1 VTWSRRLTALIVS
14 VAVLGLVGGS
24 TRVAAAPAPR
34 PPLGVYRG
42 AHNVAGVKAFQQW
55 VGSRVGY
62 ALDFV
67 PADNWTTISNPC
79 CPGFWK
85 PAPRSQSFRLV
96 LGVPIIPYSGGSL
109 QIGATGAYNGYF
121 QALARKLVR
130 LRLGNAILRLG
141 WEFSGGWYPWSVHSN
156 DEATQFA
163 EYWRQI
169 VTTMRATAPAL
180 KFDWNPAHGWRPFDI
195 NLAYP
200 GNAYV
205 DYIGMD
211 VYDQGWIPDVGDP
224 VARWK
229 DLVNGDGGLLW
240 HRNFA
245 REKGKRMTFPEW
257 GLTLREDGHGG
268 GDDPYFIQQM
278 AAWIASNH
286 VAYHVYF
293 EFDASD
299 GAHRLMTGRFPS
311 GAAVFRQQFGKSE
324 PPSVAR

>member
-1 VTWSRRLTALIVS
+1 MAREQGRLRPRLRPGRQLDDDLEPLLPWLLEGAGAI
-14 VAVLGLVGGS
+14 
-24 TRVAAAPAPR
+24 TRQP
-34 PPLGVYRG
+34 
-42 AHNVAGVKAFQQW
+42 
-55 VGSRVGY
+55 
-62 ALDFV
+62 
-67 PADNWTTISNPC
+67 
-79 CPGFWK
+79 
-85 PAPRSQSFRLV
+85 FRLV

-109 QIGATGAYNGYF
+109 QTGATGAYNVYF
-121 QALARKLVR
+121 RALARKLVR
-130 LRLGNAILRLG
+130 LRLGASILRLG
-141 WEFSGGWYPWSVHSN
+141 WEFSGGWYPWSVHTD
-156 DEATQFA
+156 DEAKLFA

-245 REKGKRMTFPEW
+245 REKGKPMTFPEW
-257 GLTLREDGHGG
+257 GLTWREDGHGG
-268 GDDPYFIQQM
+268 GDDPYFVQQM
-278 AAWIASNH
+278 AAWISSNP
-286 VAYHVYF
+286 
-293 EFDASD
+293 SPTTSTSSSTRGD

-311 GAAVFRQQFGKSE
+311 GAAVFREQFGKSE